1 MPLTYVI
8 PTAAFALKLTAVTAQ
23 EVQKLRQRVMGRN
36 APRGN
41 TRRPRKT
48 DRRFGRD
55 IVVLGQT
62 VPSMGSSN
70 KEGPVADGGHS
81 MRSAIKSAYV

>member
-55 IVVLGQT
+55 MLWLGRLFQVRAAAT
-62 VPSMGSSN
+62 RKARSPTADI
-70 KEGPVADGGHS
+70 PV
-81 MRSAIKSAYV
+81 IKSAYV